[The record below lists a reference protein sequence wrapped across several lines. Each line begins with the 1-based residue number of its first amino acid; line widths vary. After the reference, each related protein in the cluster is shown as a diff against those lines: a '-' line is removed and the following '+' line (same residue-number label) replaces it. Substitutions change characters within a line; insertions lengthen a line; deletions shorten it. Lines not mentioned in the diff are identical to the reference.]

1 MEDEFEEQFERGL
14 ELFNSEEFYAC
25 HDTIEEIWLQEV
37 SSEQAFLQG
46 IIQTAVAFHHY
57 QHGKLGAARS
67 MLQLAIEKLEAYPA
81 RHRGVSVPSLV
92 SELREW
98 KAHFIQ
104 QIAKPSSQP
113 GRLRYP
119 KIVRY

>member
-14 ELFNSEEFYAC
+14 QLFNSEEFYEC
-25 HDTIEEIWLQEV
+25 HDTIEDIWLQEV

-67 MLQLAIEKLEAYPA
+67 MMQLAIEKLESYPA
-81 RHRGVSVPSLV
+81 GHRGVSVPSLV

-104 QIAKPSSQP
+104 QMGKPSSQL

-119 KIVRY
+119 KIVR

>member
-14 ELFNSEEFYAC
+14 ALFNAEEFYEC
-25 HDTIEEIWLQEV
+25 HDAIEEIWLQEV

-67 MLQLAIEKLEAYPA
+67 MMQLAIDKLEAYPDG
-81 RHRGVSVPSLV
+81 HRGVAVPNLV
-92 SELREW
+92 DKLREW
-98 KAHFIQ
+98 KDQFIRQ
-104 QIAKPSSQP
+104 TEKASSQP

-119 KIVRY
+119 KIVRC